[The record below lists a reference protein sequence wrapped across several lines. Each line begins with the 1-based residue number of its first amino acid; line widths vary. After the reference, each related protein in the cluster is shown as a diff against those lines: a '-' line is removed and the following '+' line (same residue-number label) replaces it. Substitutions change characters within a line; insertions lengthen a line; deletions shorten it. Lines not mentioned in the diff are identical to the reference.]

1 MIWQL
6 SREKSGVAEFT
17 FYVPGSRHYD
27 NGFYTNRPSSFANIS
42 ISGTECQCRCDHC
55 DGQLLK
61 HMLAATTPA
70 ALVRLAEGL
79 CRDGCRGVLI
89 SGGAWSDGSVPLLPF
104 GVALQEIG
112 EMGLSVVVH
121 PGLLD
126 EKTAVA
132 LAEAKVNGVALD
144 LIGDVDTIRKVY
156 HLKHTPDD
164 YRRSLRAAR
173 QAGLK
178 AMPHIVAGLHY
189 GEIRGE
195 YEALDM
201 VASEGASCL
210 IFVVLHPLAGTKM
223 QAVNP
228 PEPREIE
235 KLFRTARER
244 LPELPL
250 MLGCARPPGQYA
262 REVERLAV
270 DAGFSSIVYPARETV
285 SYVQS
290 LGYTVTYVE
299 SCCGT
304 LPA

>member
-1 MIWQL
+1 
-6 SREKSGVAEFT
+6 
-17 FYVPGSRHYD
+17 
-27 NGFYTNRPSSFANIS
+27 
-42 ISGTECQCRCDHC
+42 
-55 DGQLLK
+55 
-61 HMLAATTPA
+61 MLAATTPA

-173 QAGLK
+173 
-178 AMPHIVAGLHY
+178 
-189 GEIRGE
+189 
-195 YEALDM
+195 
-201 VASEGASCL
+201 
-210 IFVVLHPLAGTKM
+210 
-223 QAVNP
+223 
-228 PEPREIE
+228 
-235 KLFRTARER
+235 
-244 LPELPL
+244 
-250 MLGCARPPGQYA
+250 
-262 REVERLAV
+262 
-270 DAGFSSIVYPARETV
+270 
-285 SYVQS
+285 
-290 LGYTVTYVE
+290 
-299 SCCGT
+299 
-304 LPA
+304 

>member
-1 MIWQL
+1 MLQ
-6 SREKSGVAEFT
+6 
-17 FYVPGSRHYD
+17 
-27 NGFYTNRPSSFANIS
+27 
-42 ISGTECQCRCDHC
+42 
-55 DGQLLK
+55 
-61 HMLAATTPA
+61 HMLAASTPA
-70 ALVRLAEGL
+70 ELVKIAEGL

-89 SGGAWSDGSVPLLPF
+89 SGGACRDGSVPLLPF
-104 GVALQEIG
+104 GAALQELG
-112 EMGLSVVVH
+112 KMGLSVVVH

-126 EKTAVA
+126 EKTAMA
-132 LAEAKVNGVALD
+132 LAEAKVDGVALD
-144 LIGDVDTIRKVY
+144 LIGDADTIRKVY
-156 HLKHTPDD
+156 HLEHTPDD

-173 QAGLK
+173 QAGLT

-195 YEALDM
+195 YAALDM

-235 KLFRTARER
+235 KMFRAARAR

-250 MLGCARPPGQYA
+250 MLGCARPPGHYA

-270 DAGFSSIVYPARETV
+270 DAGFRSIAYPAGETV

-290 LGYTVTYVE
+290 LGYKVTYLE

-304 LPA
+304 MQDK